1 MRNAFLVFF
10 FIISGNLF
18 AQIIERSLVIK
29 DADTQQPIEDATVY
43 VVKTKQTLLSNTNG
57 VVTFILN
64 GGSNIQI
71 SHTSYVA
78 MTVKSVTLKDRETI
92 IYLKSN
98 INNLDEVIITKKH
111 PQKILKALIENS
123 SQKLTVPAR
132 LKVYSREFFKLNGAY
147 SYYNDGLINFQIS
160 GKSTN
165 FRTNILVEQNRSY
178 GLIDK
183 EVSADL
189 LGYNLND
196 IMENYYNFKY
206 LNPLLESSARKEFEF
221 LIKAY
226 ATNSNYY
233 MMTVS
238 PMDNSKTL
246 LDNFTIVYDNKEKII
261 IEVSAYLSP
270 ATLARVEEKTAVGTK
285 NIYKSFYK
293 TIYRNDGTN
302 YYLMSSKEEIGFQKN
317 EKKKSNTIEVR
328 NYFITTNF
336 SEQNYSFK
344 EGEEFKDKTLFN
356 KNNVILSDYW
366 STSGLTTTPEEQD
379 IIDTLEEKE

>member
-1 MRNAFLVFF
+1 
-10 FIISGNLF
+10 
-18 AQIIERSLVIK
+18 
-29 DADTQQPIEDATVY
+29 
-43 VVKTKQTLLSNTNG
+43 
-57 VVTFILN
+57 
-64 GGSNIQI
+64 
-71 SHTSYVA
+71 
-78 MTVKSVTLKDRETI
+78 
-92 IYLKSN
+92 
-98 INNLDEVIITKKH
+98 
-111 PQKILKALIENS
+111 
-123 SQKLTVPAR
+123 
-132 LKVYSREFFKLNGAY
+132 
-147 SYYNDGLINFQIS
+147 
-160 GKSTN
+160 
-165 FRTNILVEQNRSY
+165 VEQNRSY
-178 GLIDK
+178 GLIDT

-226 ATNSNYY
+226 TANSNYY

-238 PMDNSKTL
+238 PMDNSKSL
-246 LDNFTIVYDNKEKII
+246 LDTFTIIYDNKEKII

-270 ATLARVEEKTAVGTK
+270 ATLSRVEEKTAVGTK

-302 YYLMSSKEEIGFQKN
+302 YYLISSKEEIGFQKN
-317 EKKKSNTIEVR
+317 GKKKTNTIEVR

-336 SEQNYSFK
+336 SNQNYSFK

-366 STSGLTTTPEEQD
+366 STSGLTATPEEQD